1 MTPPPDDLVEW
12 IQLSPEERKDS
23 TRRPIAFINF
33 QTHVVVTTEHML
45 VFEPEGIAMDDPS
58 VEWVAIETELKFDSQ
73 GVLDLSDVRV
83 DAIPL
88 GFDHTDLVIA
98 WDHDFQ
104 PHCILLSRENYNY
117 FYMIDPEFSSTAT
130 LVRKCT
136 SVETQPHVCVKG
148 FDGFGIEVTP
158 TENFFS
164 LSSQLMKSHP
174 NFLNQELSVDEI
186 KKISDV
192 IADFDLIL
200 SKNLS

>member
-1 MTPPPDDLVEW
+1 
-12 IQLSPEERKDS
+12 
-23 TRRPIAFINF
+23 
-33 QTHVVVTTEHML
+33 
-45 VFEPEGIAMDDPS
+45 MDDPS